1 MTDTNRS
8 RDDKIDYKEEGSD
21 PGGPAEPKPSDRGYD
36 EAARSGDSRY
46 GVPVG
51 EGGVFGT
58 TGGGTFG
65 GGMQIVERPLVYE
78 HGRES
83 PDRVGEE
90 GKSEERESRSG
101 EETES
106 EER

>member
-8 RDDKIDYKEEGSD
+8 SNDKIDYKEEGSD
-21 PGGPAEPKPSDRGYD
+21 PGRRGEPEPSDRGYD

-46 GVPVG
+46 GVPEG

-78 HGRES
+78 KGPEGDGRVSEEQK
-83 PDRVGEE
+83 DQVDEE
-90 GKSEERESRSG
+90 GVSEEQ
-101 EETES
+101 
-106 EER
+106 